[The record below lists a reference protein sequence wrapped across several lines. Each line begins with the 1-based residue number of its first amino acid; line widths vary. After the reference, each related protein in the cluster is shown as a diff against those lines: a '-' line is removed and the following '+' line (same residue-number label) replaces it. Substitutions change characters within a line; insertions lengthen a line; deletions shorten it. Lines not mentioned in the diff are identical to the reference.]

1 MLKFITITYLFC
13 SCFIGNCMNID
24 KDAPSKYMSER
35 ESRCYEKYKNT
46 LHRYS
51 KEQLQKD
58 IAEAKEY
65 AKSPDRYKWGS
76 DFKNYRLLYPEHIKK
91 EVAFKQEELQDL
103 WDRQDFDTYRD
114 MYCEK
119 LLRLANYNAQRL
131 MIDDD
136 EHFTLKNRNVS
147 FWYESI
153 FNVPSSTFPFDANL
167 PSARNMTLAILLNKI
182 NSLDKDVQY
191 RVLETAAVI
200 GFEFDVCRIHQLKN
214 IASYRL
220 GLYACKLFYE
230 YNTGDFLDR
239 IRKIAR
245 DGENVEYWR
254 DGREEQILA
263 NALTIVKHCFKF
275 LDDVAIT
282 EENIHSEYCEIFN
295 CYEKTFEQLTKK

>member
-24 KDAPSKYMSER
+24 KDALSRYMPEIAKMY
-35 ESRCYEKYKNT
+35 YEKHKEKLPT
-46 LHRYS
+46 YS
-51 KEQLQKD
+51 AEQLRQD

-65 AKSPDRYKWGS
+65 AKSPDRYTWGS
-76 DFKNYRLLYPEHIKK
+76 GFKNSRLLYPEHIEK

-136 EHFTLKNRNVS
+136 EHFTLKNRNTS
-147 FWYESI
+147 FRYEWI
-153 FNVPSSTFPFDANL
+153 FKVLPSTFSYFANSPSVFDI
-167 PSARNMTLAILLNKI
+167 TLAILLDKMS
-182 NSLDKDVQY
+182 SLDKDVQY

-200 GFEFDVCRIHQLKN
+200 GFEFDVCRIYQLNN

-220 GLYACKLFYE
+220 GLYACKLFYK

-245 DGENVEYWR
+245 DGENVEYWL

-263 NALTIVKHCFKF
+263 NALTIVQHCFKF

-282 EENIHSEYCEIFN
+282 KENIHSEFCEIYN
-295 CYEKTFEQLTKK
+295 HYELTLERFTKN